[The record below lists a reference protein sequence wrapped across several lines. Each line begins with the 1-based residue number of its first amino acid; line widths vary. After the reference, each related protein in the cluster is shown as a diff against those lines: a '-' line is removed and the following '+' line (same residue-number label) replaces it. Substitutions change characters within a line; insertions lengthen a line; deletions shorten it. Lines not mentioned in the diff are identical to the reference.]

1 MDSLVLDLQRDVLD
15 RTIHLP
21 DLLRKALLV
30 SRKLKI
36 KDIEEWLNDELNGYE
51 TRSVPS
57 YRIVTGELKAFNPYR
72 GWIPVDM
79 GGELHASMCEH
90 LARDSVSQINDLVE
104 RTDTGTVMVKFPA
117 DLNTAF
123 RNLMRTDFEPALHVP
138 VHKLVRILDVTKTK
152 IMDFSLDLE
161 ARGILGEGISFS
173 KTEEQLAQSITYN
186 TIHIERMENSQL
198 QQATEG
204 SGQIRTRQ

>member
-1 MDSLVLDLQRDVLD
+1 MDSLVLELQRDVLD
-15 RTIHLP
+15 RSIHLP

-57 YRIVTGELKAFNPYR
+57 YRIITGELKAFNPYN

-79 GGELHASMCEH
+79 GGKLHASMYKH
-90 LARDSVSQINDLVE
+90 SARDSVSQIIDLVE
-104 RTDTGTVMVKFPA
+104 RTETGTVIVKFPA
-117 DLNTAF
+117 LNTAF

-138 VHKLVRILDVTKTK
+138 VHQLVHILDVTKTK
-152 IMDFSLDLE
+152 IMDFALDLE
-161 ARGILGEGISFS
+161 ARGILGEGIRFS
-173 KTEEQLAQSITYN
+173 KAEEQLAQSITNN
-186 TIHIERMENSQL
+186 TINIERMENSQL
-198 QQATEG
+198 QQSTEG
-204 SGQIRTRQ
+204 SGQSRTKR

>member
-1 MDSLVLDLQRDVLD
+1 MDSLVLELQRDVLD
-15 RTIHLP
+15 RSIHLP

-57 YRIVTGELKAFNPYR
+57 YRIITGELKGFNSYR

-90 LARDSVSQINDLVE
+90 PARDSVSQIVDLVE
-104 RTDTGTVMVKFPA
+104 RTETGTVIVKFPA

-123 RNLMRTDFEPALHVP
+123 RKLMRADFEPALHVP

-152 IMDFSLDLE
+152 IMDFALDLE
-161 ARGILGEGISFS
+161 ARGILGEGIRFS
-173 KTEEQLAQSITYN
+173 KAEEQLAQSI
-186 TIHIERMENSQL
+186 E
-198 QQATEG
+198 QAFWLYDLAHAPLLISYFGCTVASE
-204 SGQIRTRQ
+204 SSW

>member
-1 MDSLVLDLQRDVLD
+1 MDSLVLELQRDVLD
-15 RTIHLP
+15 QSIHLP

-57 YRIVTGELKAFNPYR
+57 YRLIRGELKAFNPYR

-79 GGELHASMCEH
+79 GDEFHASMH
-90 LARDSVSQINDLVE
+90 QLPTYDSVSQIVDLVE
-104 RTDTGTVMVKFPA
+104 RTETGAVIVKFPA

-123 RNLMRTDFEPALHVP
+123 RRLMRTDFEPALHVP
-138 VHKLVRILDVTKTK
+138 VHNLVRILDVTKTK
-152 IMDFSLDLE
+152 ILDFASDLE
-161 ARGILGEGISFS
+161 ARGILGEGIRFS
-173 KTEEQLAQSITYN
+173 KAEEQLARSITYN
-186 TIHIERMENSQL
+186 TINVGRMDNSQL
-198 QQATEG
+198 QQSTDG
-204 SGQIRTRQ
+204 SWQSRNKR

>member
-1 MDSLVLDLQRDVLD
+1 MDSLVLELQRDVLD
-15 RTIHLP
+15 RSIHLP

-57 YRIVTGELKAFNPYR
+57 YRIITGELKARNPFR

-79 GGELHASMCEH
+79 GGGLQASMSETPT
-90 LARDSVSQINDLVE
+90 RESVSQIIDLVE
-104 RTDTGTVMVKFPA
+104 RTETGTVMVKFPA

-123 RNLMRTDFEPALHVP
+123 RNLTRTDFEPALHVP
-138 VHKLVRILDVTKTK
+138 VHKLVHILDVTKTR
-152 IMDFSLDLE
+152 IMDFALDLE
-161 ARGILGEGISFS
+161 ARGILGEGIRFS
-173 KTEEQLAQSITYN
+173 KAEEQLAQSITHN
-186 TIHIERMENSQL
+186 TINIERMENSQL
-198 QQATEG
+198 QQSTEE
-204 SGQIRTRQ
+204 SGQSRSNR

>member
-1 MDSLVLDLQRDVLD
+1 MDSLVLELQSDVLD

-36 KDIEEWLNDELNGYE
+36 KDIEEWLNDELNGYDA
-51 TRSVPS
+51 RSVPS

-72 GWIPVDM
+72 GWIPVNM
-79 GGELHASMCEH
+79 GGELHASMCEQP
-90 LARDSVSQINDLVE
+90 ARDSVSQLIDLVE
-104 RTDTGTVMVKFPA
+104 RTETGTVMVKFSA

-123 RNLMRTDFEPALHVP
+123 KNFMSTDYEPVLHVP

-152 IMDFSLDLE
+152 IMDFALDLE
-161 ARGILGEGISFS
+161 ARGILGEGIRFS
-173 KTEEQLAQSITYN
+173 KVEEQLAQSITYN

-198 QQATEG
+198 QQSTDG
-204 SGQIRTRQ
+204 SGQTRTR